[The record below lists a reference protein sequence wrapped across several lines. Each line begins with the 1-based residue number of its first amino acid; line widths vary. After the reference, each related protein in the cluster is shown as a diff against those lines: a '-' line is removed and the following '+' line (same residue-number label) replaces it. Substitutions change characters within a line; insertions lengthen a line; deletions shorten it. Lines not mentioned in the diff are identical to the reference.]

1 MNSFPVN
8 RIERADLLR
17 VESPARYVG
26 GEWGA
31 VRKEEVLRQ
40 LEKDG
45 RTDRV
50 RFAYCF
56 PDIYEIGMSNLAL
69 IILYHLLNEIPYVY
83 CERAF
88 SPWKDMDRIMRDR
101 SIPLCSLETQT
112 PLSEFDV
119 VGFSLQ
125 YEMCYT
131 NILQM
136 LDLSGIPF
144 LSSHRNEGHPIVIAG
159 GPVVYNSEPVADY
172 FDMIVIGEAEEVLVE
187 LMDLIHEYKNS
198 QQAEVRM
205 TPGRPEQTGASMTRR
220 MLLEKA
226 AGISGVYVP
235 SLYDVTYRP
244 DGTIEAVRLNHPSA
258 PEKIR
263 KRIIGDLDSAY
274 FPTDPIV
281 PHTKIVHDRSYMELF
296 RGCGRGCRFC
306 QAGFLYRPVREK
318 NADTLIRQAF
328 ELEKNTGRDELGMLS
343 LSTGD
348 YSQLKPLVDALIKPF
363 GERHTSLSL
372 PSMRVDSFS
381 IGLMEKVSDTRKTGL
396 TFAPEAGTQR
406 LRDVINK
413 GISEEDIFSALEL
426 AFEGGWSRVKLYFML
441 GLPTETMEDV
451 LGIADM
457 AGKIEKLYFE
467 VTARTGQRKRRLE
480 IIVSTSMFIPKP
492 FTPFQWEKQDTREM
506 LIEKQRALAERMRSR
521 NIQYSWHDPD
531 TSVWETVMS
540 RGDRRL
546 APVLLE
552 GYRNGLF
559 FDAWDDCFHLD
570 RWMEILNNHGLS
582 LPFYSHRE
590 RGEDEIFPWDHI
602 DTGVSKDYLMRERGR
617 GSEGAVTPPCQPGC
631 RACGA
636 SDFGSGVCHAAG

>member
-1 MNSFPVN
+1 MNKMHTN

-17 VESPARYVG
+17 VENPARYVG
-26 GEWGA
+26 GERGA
-31 VRKEEVLRQ
+31 VVKSEVLSQ
-40 LEKDG
+40 IQEAG
-45 RTDRV
+45 RTDYV

-69 IILYHLLNEIPYVY
+69 VILYHLLNEIPYVY

-88 SPWKDMDRIMRDR
+88 SPWKDMDAIMRDR
-101 SIPLCSLETQT
+101 NIPLSSLETRT

-131 NILQM
+131 NVLQM

-144 LSSHRNEGHPIVIAG
+144 FSSDRKEDDPIVIAG
-159 GPVVYNSEPVADY
+159 GPVVYNAEPVADF
-172 FDMIVIGEAEEVLVE
+172 FDMIVIGEAEDVLSEMME
-187 LMDLIHEYKNS
+187 LIRDYKRSRNT
-198 QQAEVRM
+198 V
-205 TPGRPEQTGASMTRR
+205 TPMSRR
-220 MLLEKA
+220 ELLLLSA
-226 AGISGVYVP
+226 AVPGVYVP
-235 SLYDVTYRP
+235 SLYDVTYRE
-244 DGTIEAVRLNHPSA
+244 DGTVEAVRPTDPAA
-258 PEKIR
+258 PERIG
-263 KRIIGDLDSAY
+263 KRIVDNLDTAY

-281 PHTKIVHDRSYMELF
+281 PHTRIVHDRSYLELF
-296 RGCGRGCRFC
+296 RGCGHGCRFC
-306 QAGFLYRPVREK
+306 QAGFLYRPVRERS
-318 NADTLIRQAF
+318 AETLIDQALA
-328 ELEKNTGRDELGMLS
+328 LEKNTGYDELGMLS

-348 YSQLKPLVDALIKPF
+348 YSGLKKLAEALVEPL

-372 PSMRVDSFS
+372 PSLRVDSFS

-413 GISEEDIFSALEL
+413 GISEEDILSALEL
-426 AFEGGWSRVKLYFML
+426 AFEGGWTRVKLYFML

-451 LGIADM
+451 MGIAEM
-457 AGKIEKLYFE
+457 ARKIERLYFD
-467 VTARTGQRKRRLE
+467 VTARTGQRKRKLE

-506 LIEKQRALAERMRSR
+506 LIEKQKALAERMRSR
-521 NIQYSWHDPD
+521 NIKYSWHDPD

-546 APVLLE
+546 APVLAD
-552 GYRNGLF
+552 GYRSGLF
-559 FDAWDDCFHLD
+559 FDAWDDCFRLGQ
-570 RWMEILNNHGLS
+570 WLEVLAAHGLN

-590 RGEDEIFPWDHI
+590 RGDDEVFPWDHI
-602 DTGVSKDYLMRERGR
+602 DPGVNKSYLLLERKR
-617 GSEGAVTPPCQPGC
+617 AYEGSVTPPCRPGC

-636 SDFGSGVCHAAG
+636 SDFYTGVCHAAG

>member
-1 MNSFPVN
+1 MNNTETNGTIPKNRKASSN
-8 RIERADLLR
+8 RIERADLVC
-17 VESPARYVG
+17 VENPARYVG
-26 GEWGA
+26 GEWRA
-31 VRKEEVLRQ
+31 VYKDEVLRAI
-40 LEKDG
+40 EKDG
-45 RTDRV
+45 RTDV
-50 RFAYCF
+50 LRFAYCF

-69 IILYHLLNEIPYVY
+69 IILYHMLNEIPYVY

-88 SPWKDMDRIMRDR
+88 SPWKDMDRIMRERD
-101 SIPLCSLETQT
+101 IPLCSLETQT

-131 NILQM
+131 NILLM
-136 LDLSGIPF
+136 LDLGGIPF
-144 LSSHRNEGHPIVIAG
+144 FSSERDESHPVIIAG
-159 GPVVYNSEPVADY
+159 GPVVYNSEPVADF

-187 LMDLIHEYKNS
+187 LTALLYAYKKSRITTGTMSRRDLLS
-198 QQAEVRM
+198 
-205 TPGRPEQTGASMTRR
+205 
-220 MLLEKA
+220 A
-226 AGISGVYVP
+226 AAQIQGVYVP

-244 DGTIEAVRLNHPSA
+244 DGTIEKVCPNTAFA
-258 PEKIR
+258 PAKVR
-263 KRIIGDLDSAY
+263 KRTISDLDQVY

-281 PHTKIVHDRSYMELF
+281 PHTKIIHDRSYMELF

-306 QAGFLYRPVREK
+306 QAGFIYRPVREK
-318 NADTLIRQAF
+318 KADTLISQAL
-328 ELEKNTGRDELGMLS
+328 ELEQNTGYDELGLLS

-348 YSQLKPLVDALIKPF
+348 YSQLKPLAEALVGPF

-381 IGLMEKVSDTRKTGL
+381 LELMEKVSDTRKTGL

-413 GISEEDIFSALEL
+413 GIADEDIFSALEL

-451 LGIADM
+451 LGIAEM
-457 AGKIEKLYFE
+457 ARKIEKLYFD
-467 VTARTGQRKRRLE
+467 VASRTGQRKRRLE

-492 FTPFQWEKQDTREM
+492 FTPFQWEKQDTHEE
-506 LIEKQRALAERMRSR
+506 LVLKQKALAERMRSR

-531 TSVWETVMS
+531 TSVWESVMS

-546 APVLLE
+546 APVLLD
-552 GYRNGLF
+552 GYRSGLI
-559 FDAWDDCFHLD
+559 FDAWDDCFQFE
-570 RWMEILNNHGLS
+570 RWMNILSGHGLN
-582 LPFYSHRE
+582 LPFYSNRE
-590 RGEDEIFPWDHI
+590 RDEDEVFPWDHI
-602 DTGVSKDYLMRERGR
+602 DTGVGKNYLLRERR
-617 GSEGAVTPPCQPGC
+617 KAYDGAVTAPCRPGC

-636 SDFGSGVCHAAG
+636 SDFNTGVCHAPS

>member
-1 MNSFPVN
+1 MNKSAKDNITASN
-8 RIERADLLR
+8 RIERADLLS
-17 VESPARYVG
+17 VENPARYVG

-31 VRKEEVLRQ
+31 VRKEEVL
-40 LEKDG
+40 LDLDKDG
-45 RTDRV
+45 CTDFL

-69 IILYHLLNEIPYVY
+69 IILYHLLNDIPYVY

-101 SIPLCSLETQT
+101 GIPLCTLETRT

-136 LDLSGIPF
+136 LDLGGIPF
-144 LSSHRNEGHPIVIAG
+144 LASERGKFDPIVIAG
-159 GPVVYNSEPVADY
+159 GPVVYNSEPVADF

-187 LMDLIHEYKNS
+187 LTALLHAYKESRKS
-198 QQAEVRM
+198 QE
-205 TPGRPEQTGASMTRR
+205 PMTRND
-220 MLLEKA
+220 LLSAA
-226 AGISGVYVP
+226 AGIPGVYVP

-244 DGTIEAVRLNHPSA
+244 DKTVEAVRPKTASA

-263 KRIIGDLDSAY
+263 KRVISDLDQVF

-306 QAGFLYRPVREK
+306 QAGFIYRPVREK
-318 NADTLIRQAF
+318 SPDTLISQAF
-328 ELEKNTGRDELGMLS
+328 ELERNTGYDELGLLS

-348 YSQLKPLVDALIKPF
+348 YSQLKPLAEALVTPF
-363 GERHTSLSL
+363 AERHTSLSL

-381 IGLMEKVSDTRKTGL
+381 LGLMEQVSDTRKTGL

-406 LRDVINK
+406 LRNVINK
-413 GISEEDIFSALEL
+413 GVTEEDIFGALEL

-457 AGKIEKLYFE
+457 AKRIEKLYFD
-467 VTARTGQRKRRLE
+467 VVARTGQRKRRLE

-492 FTPFQWEKQDTREM
+492 FTPFQWEKQDTREE
-506 LIEKQRALAERMRSR
+506 LVRKQKALAERMRSR

-546 APVLLE
+546 APVLLD
-552 GYRNGLF
+552 GYRSGLF
-559 FDAWDDCFHLD
+559 FDAWDDCFQLD
-570 RWMEILNNHGLS
+570 RWMDILSNHGLN
-582 LPFYSHRE
+582 LPFYSHRL
-590 RGEDEIFPWDHI
+590 RGEDEVFPWDHI
-602 DTGVSKDYLMRERGR
+602 DTGVRKNYLLLERKRAFDGI
-617 GSEGAVTPPCQPGC
+617 VTPPCHSGC

-636 SDFGSGVCHAAG
+636 SEFGSGVCHASS

>member
-1 MNSFPVN
+1 MNKFPSN

-31 VRKEEVLRQ
+31 VYKDEVLRA

-45 RTDRV
+45 RTDML

-69 IILYHLLNEIPYVY
+69 IILYHLLNDLPYVS

-88 SPWKDMDRIMRDR
+88 SPWKDMDRIMRER
-101 SIPLCSLETQT
+101 GIPLCSLETKT

-131 NILQM
+131 NVLQM

-144 LSSHRNEGHPIVIAG
+144 LSADRDESHPIVLAG
-159 GPVVYNSEPVADY
+159 GPVVYNSEPVADF

-187 LMDLIHEYKNS
+187 LTALLREYKIS
-198 QQAEVRM
+198 R
-205 TPGRPEQTGASMTRR
+205 QTGSMTEESTKQAGIPMSRR
-220 MLLEKA
+220 SLLEAA

-235 SLYDVTYRP
+235 SLYDVNYRP
-244 DGTIEAVRLNHPSA
+244 DGTIEGVCPNVASA

-263 KRIIGDLDSAY
+263 KRIIKDLDSVF

-306 QAGFLYRPVREK
+306 QAGFIYRPVREK
-318 NADTLIRQAF
+318 NADTLISQALD
-328 ELEKNTGRDELGMLS
+328 LEKNTGYDELGMLS

-348 YSQLKPLVDALIKPF
+348 YSQLKPLAEALVEPF

-381 IGLMEKVSDTRKTGL
+381 LGLMEKVSDTRKTGL

-413 GISEEDIFSALEL
+413 GITEEDIFSALEL

-457 AGKIEKLYFE
+457 AKRIEKLYFD

-492 FTPFQWEKQDTREM
+492 FTPFQWEKQDTREI
-506 LIEKQRALAERMRSR
+506 LVEKQRALADRMRSR
-521 NIQYSWHDPD
+521 NIKYSWHDPD

-546 APVLLE
+546 TPVLLD
-552 GYRNGLF
+552 GYRSGLF
-559 FDAWDDCFHLD
+559 FDAWDDCFQLD
-570 RWMEILNNHGLS
+570 RWMEILDRHGLS
-582 LPFYSHRE
+582 LSYYSHRE
-590 RGEDEIFPWDHI
+590 RGEDEVFPWDHI
-602 DTGVSKDYLMRERGR
+602 DTGVRKKYLLRERKR
-617 GSEGAVTPPCQPGC
+617 AYEGVVTSPCQPGC

-636 SDFGSGVCHAAG
+636 ADLEAGVCHASS